1 MTQMS
6 KTPLPIMQNR
16 DDDDVERGDMWS
28 TGQSKMHL
36 PWQRPYATGT
46 PLPGSPERHR
56 SLDDSA
62 QTSEADLNGN
72 KILLTLKE
80 RVRHF
85 VWTWFTMTMATGQLA
100 NVILTVPYEFHGQY
114 AIGSIFF
121 ITNLVLFTFN
131 VTMISLR
138 FYWYPSTFK
147 ASLTH
152 PTESLF
158 VPASVVSL
166 GTILTNITEFAVG
179 NGKSG
184 YWLEQTMVILFWIY
198 CGLALAFTCGIYLV
212 MWSTQTYTISQM
224 TPVWI
229 FPAYPLLIIGP
240 HAGKLSSRVAPE
252 TALPIIVGGLCL
264 QGIGFMMSLMVYAA
278 FLYRL
283 MTQKLPKESLRPGMF
298 ISVGPSGFTIAGVI
312 TMGQNLPGCIPENF
326 MGVGQMAGTISLV
339 MANWMG
345 IWLWGLAI
353 FFFIVSCGAHWSCVR
368 HGRLQFALT
377 WYSFIFPNTGLTTAT
392 FAVARALDHCR
403 PIRILGCVF
412 TCLLVAG
419 WFFVFGMMI
428 RAVILK
434 DILWPQK
441 QEDRDEGGWKT
452 EESGL
457 STTAS
462 RSQAQ
467 QQYPEGS
474 SRRQA
479 GLLSAD

>member
-1 MTQMS
+1 MTHQT
-6 KTPLPIMQNR
+6 KTTDFTMHQH
-16 DDDDVERGDMWS
+16 DEDVERGNMWS
-28 TGQSKMHL
+28 TGHSHTDL
-36 PWQRPYATGT
+36 PWQRSYAAGT
-46 PLPGSPERHR
+46 PLPGSPQRNR
-56 SLDDSA
+56 SLDNPAESSGDEHS
-62 QTSEADLNGN
+62 GH
-72 KILLTLKE
+72 KILLTLKQ

-100 NVILTVPYEFHGQY
+100 NVILAVPYDFHGRY
-114 AIGSIFF
+114 AIGCCFF
-121 ITNLVLFTFN
+121 IFNLVLFTFN

-147 ASLTH
+147 ASFTH

-158 VPASVVSL
+158 VPASVVSC
-166 GTILTNITEFAVG
+166 GTVLTNITEFAVG
-179 NGKSG
+179 NGRSG
-184 YWLEQTMVILFWIY
+184 YWLERTMIVLFWVY
-198 CGLALAFTCGIYLV
+198 CGMALSFTCGIYLI
-212 MWSTQTYTISQM
+212 MWSTQTYTISRM

-240 HAGKLSSRVAPE
+240 HAGRLSARVAKE
-252 TALPIIVGGLCL
+252 SALPIIVGGFCL
-264 QGIGFMMSLMVYAA
+264 QGIGFMMSLMVYSA

-312 TMGQNLPGCIPENF
+312 NMAQNLPACIPENF
-326 MGVGQMAGTISLV
+326 MGVGEMAGTISVV

-368 HGRLQFALT
+368 HGRLRFALT
-377 WYSFIFPNTGLTTAT
+377 WYSFIFPNTGLTNAT
-392 FAVARALDHCR
+392 FAVAKALDHCR
-403 PIRILGCVF
+403 PIRIFGCVL

-452 EESGL
+452 EELDLTL
-457 STTAS
+457 SKTQT
-462 RSQAQ
+462 QTENP
-467 QQYPEGS
+467 YPQRAAE
-474 SRRQA
+474 RHA
-479 GLLSAD
+479 GLQV

>member
-1 MTQMS
+1 
-6 KTPLPIMQNR
+6 
-16 DDDDVERGDMWS
+16 
-28 TGQSKMHL
+28 
-36 PWQRPYATGT
+36 
-46 PLPGSPERHR
+46 
-56 SLDDSA
+56 
-62 QTSEADLNGN
+62 
-72 KILLTLKE
+72 
-80 RVRHF
+80 
-85 VWTWFTMTMATGQLA
+85 
-100 NVILTVPYEFHGQY
+100 
-114 AIGSIFF
+114 
-121 ITNLVLFTFN
+121 
-131 VTMISLR
+131 
-138 FYWYPSTFK
+138 
-147 ASLTH
+147 
-152 PTESLF
+152 
-158 VPASVVSL
+158 
-166 GTILTNITEFAVG
+166 
-179 NGKSG
+179 
-184 YWLEQTMVILFWIY
+184 
-198 CGLALAFTCGIYLV
+198 
-212 MWSTQTYTISQM
+212 
-224 TPVWI
+224 
-229 FPAYPLLIIGP
+229 
-240 HAGKLSSRVAPE
+240 
-252 TALPIIVGGLCL
+252 
-264 QGIGFMMSLMVYAA
+264 
-278 FLYRL
+278 
-283 MTQKLPKESLRPGMF
+283 
-298 ISVGPSGFTIAGVI
+298 
-312 TMGQNLPGCIPENF
+312 
-326 MGVGQMAGTISLV
+326 
-339 MANWMG
+339 MG

-377 WYSFIFPNTGLTTAT
+377 WYSFIFPNTGLTVSSTPPPLHSLYLSLTFTQTAT

>member
-1 MTQMS
+1 MTQPS
-6 KTPLPIMQNR
+6 KPQPTMDHR
-16 DDDDVERGDMWS
+16 DDDLERGHMWS
-28 TGQSKMHL
+28 TGNSHL
-36 PWQRPYATGT
+36 HIPWQRPYATGT
-46 PLPGSPERHR
+46 PLPGSPVRHR
-56 SLDDSA
+56 SLDDAEDDHNSH
-62 QTSEADLNGN
+62 
-72 KILLTLKE
+72 KVFLTFKE

-100 NVILTVPYEFHGQY
+100 NVILTVPYKFHGQY
-114 AIGSIFF
+114 AIGCCFF
-121 ITNLVLFTFN
+121 ILNLVLITFN

-158 VPASVVSL
+158 VPASVVSF
-166 GTILTNITEFAVG
+166 GTVLMNITEYAVG

-184 YWLEQTMVILFWIY
+184 YWLERTMIVLFWVY
-198 CGLALAFTCGIYLV
+198 CGLAITFTCGIYLI
-212 MWSTQTYTISQM
+212 MWSTQTYTISRM

-240 HAGKLSSRVAPE
+240 HAGKLSSRVAPHS
-252 TALPIIVGGLCL
+252 ALPIIVGGFCL
-264 QGIGFMMSLMVYAA
+264 QGIGFMVSLMVYAA

-377 WYSFIFPNTGLTTAT
+377 WYSFIFPNTGLTAGT
-392 FAVARALDHCR
+392 FAVARALDACK
-403 PIRILGCVF
+403 PIRILGCVL

-452 EESGL
+452 EDPDLTLTKSEAGDPY
-457 STTAS
+457 A
-462 RSQAQ
+462 
-467 QQYPEGS
+467 EGS

-479 GLLSAD
+479 GF